1 MIQLGSIVSI
11 KASSRYGVV
20 KESFVYG
27 ERTLFHV
34 HYIDSTTGRLMACP
48 DSRCHGEHTCPI
60 HGQNC
65 TEAQLVAFSQTDIQ
79 YVVREGMIAT
89 ELVRG

>member
-1 MIQLGSIVSI
+1 MIQVGSIVSI
-11 KASSRYGVV
+11 KASSRYGRV
-20 KESFVYG
+20 KETFVHG

-34 HYIDSTTGRLMACP
+34 HYIDSTTGKLMACP

-65 TEAQLVAFSQTDIQ
+65 TEAQLVPFPQADIQ
-79 YVVREGMIAT
+79 YYVREGMIAP
-89 ELVRG
+89 ELLRG